1 MKTSKILFQADKSKN
16 EATPMKIGTGI
27 LLKPLNIIL
36 MLLLITLMSSCF
48 VRGPG
53 HERHGDRHQH
63 NERHDERH

>member
-1 MKTSKILFQADKSKN
+1 MKTSKIFLKN
-16 EATPMKIGTGI
+16 HKTNNKETPMKIGAGR

-53 HERHGDRHQH
+53 HESHGGRHQH
-63 NERHDERH
+63 NEHHDDRH